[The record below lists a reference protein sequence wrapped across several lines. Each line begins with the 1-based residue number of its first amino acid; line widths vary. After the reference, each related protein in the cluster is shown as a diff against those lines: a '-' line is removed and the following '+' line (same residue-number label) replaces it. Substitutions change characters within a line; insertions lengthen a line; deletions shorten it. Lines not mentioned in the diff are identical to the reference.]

1 MENQRLDFGEI
12 VRKIA
17 EDKMLLPD
25 FQRGFVWK
33 DEEQQRKIVASVL
46 AKMPIGSILLLK
58 SKPDEYASKSIGLK
72 SKNTNLNQQYGE
84 VEFLLDGQQRM
95 TVLTN
100 VFSNVIY
107 GKCDRFS
114 ELISPSLKRRFFLRI
129 PKWGKCKEESD
140 LFGVYDLNF
149 QISDSVE
156 PDFLTADILQFIES
170 ISFLNND
177 GEPYNPQR
185 DLSTDLDD
193 FCMTYKEGYL
203 VPLYLMIAPENAK
216 KSQIMLRYNTITAR
230 IAGKIGD
237 EIKQYFMK
245 LSDEKK
251 KNDFIEE
258 IFGNDESCQKIK
270 EDHSMFC
277 GKIEEKQMVWKMC
290 LVNYLDSCVKNVA
303 LNKIEVS
310 GEQRDRAI
318 DIYENLNR
326 GGISLNTFD
335 LIMAK
340 VAKVSTKN
348 FYDRMI
354 LYIREEKSY
363 DKQVLPD
370 PVVAII
376 GDKIQN
382 KQYNASCS
390 TGCYN
395 EEKNEIAGKYID
407 VFLDVLCLY
416 CNNQSFD
423 AEEYKLDYI
432 KKKRILMLEP
442 EEIDGNAKKV
452 CDAIDRA
459 MFFFQSRCGI
469 RNIQEINYSLMIVLV
484 AVVFLKNEWFQEKT
498 VHNILEAWYWAS
510 LFSGE
515 YDKDQNTKMITHLQT
530 MVKTMQSADRKKN
543 TGWIA
548 NIKDYVL
555 EAQNFSDEKFLL
567 MEKTDEDRVP
577 KKVMRM
583 FMCQYLLAK
592 TYRDMFDKD
601 KILSSY
607 SEETEGFEAHH
618 IIPLGTVKKVGES
631 TTKLRN
637 DEKNICNSPLN
648 FVYITKKANKE
659 ISDEFLKDYVQKIN
673 AEAKAKLHITSY
685 TKSDIPENQV
695 KDILKERYDFLKGD
709 IRDRIGTLLN

>member
-1 MENQRLDFGEI
+1 
-12 VRKIA
+12 
-17 EDKMLLPD
+17 
-25 FQRGFVWK
+25 
-33 DEEQQRKIVASVL
+33 
-46 AKMPIGSILLLK
+46 
-58 SKPDEYASKSIGLK
+58 
-72 SKNTNLNQQYGE
+72 
-84 VEFLLDGQQRM
+84 
-95 TVLTN
+95 
-100 VFSNVIY
+100 
-107 GKCDRFS
+107 
-114 ELISPSLKRRFFLRI
+114 
-129 PKWGKCKEESD
+129 
-140 LFGVYDLNF
+140 
-149 QISDSVE
+149 
-156 PDFLTADILQFIES
+156 
-170 ISFLNND
+170 
-177 GEPYNPQR
+177 
-185 DLSTDLDD
+185 
-193 FCMTYKEGYL
+193 
-203 VPLYLMIAPENAK
+203 
-216 KSQIMLRYNTITAR
+216 
-230 IAGKIGD
+230 
-237 EIKQYFMK
+237 
-245 LSDEKK
+245 
-251 KNDFIEE
+251 
-258 IFGNDESCQKIK
+258 
-270 EDHSMFC
+270 
-277 GKIEEKQMVWKMC
+277 
-290 LVNYLDSCVKNVA
+290 
-303 LNKIEVS
+303 
-310 GEQRDRAI
+310 
-318 DIYENLNR
+318 
-326 GGISLNTFD
+326 
-335 LIMAK
+335 
-340 VAKVSTKN
+340 
-348 FYDRMI
+348 
-354 LYIREEKSY
+354 
-363 DKQVLPD
+363 
-370 PVVAII
+370 
-376 GDKIQN
+376 
-382 KQYNASCS
+382 
-390 TGCYN
+390 
-395 EEKNEIAGKYID
+395 
-407 VFLDVLCLY
+407 
-416 CNNQSFD
+416 
-423 AEEYKLDYI
+423 
-432 KKKRILMLEP
+432 MLEP

-484 AVVFLKNEWFQEKT
+484 AVVFLKNEWFKEKT

-530 MVKTMQSADRKKN
+530 MVKTMQSSDRKKN

-577 KKVMRM
+577 KKVIRM